1 MGVSNKLGIPSRP
14 LWVSLQVVMATSRSE
29 LWEPRKLRIFLH
41 AGVVHLVSNLRL
53 ETVCADSSADGLRKG
68 DYDDPER
75 FGPPKIG
82 FHDVVWFLRGL
93 FLGLQ
98 VRDRHIFLKKRMG
111 LQVQLWQQL
120 RHEVPKTIYTT
131 TLWLFNV
138 ASREITMY
146 KTGKSSCLPSIIHCH
161 FPKLMFI

>member
-1 MGVSNKLGIPSRP
+1 VSNKLGIPSRP

-68 DYDDPER
+68 DCDDPER

-82 FHDVVWFLRGL
+82 FHDVV
-93 FLGLQ
+93 
-98 VRDRHIFLKKRMG
+98 
-111 LQVQLWQQL
+111 
-120 RHEVPKTIYTT
+120 
-131 TLWLFNV
+131 
-138 ASREITMY
+138 
-146 KTGKSSCLPSIIHCH
+146 
-161 FPKLMFI
+161 